1 MNDSFFSEIIGNN
14 ITKDRFKCV
23 NIPQHLHGLS
33 NIGLSRS
40 KNQDAISYFLEKSS
54 GHLFLS
60 LADGLGSYIHSE
72 KAAYL
77 SVKNIPQLIFSG
89 ESIEQ
94 ACLKYHELF
103 LKSYPYDKKSIR
115 GRFRQ
120 YLKRKIQTPKAISE
134 NTHTDCG
141 SSTFV
146 CAEIKNNQLN
156 IANVGDSRAYVF
168 RQQKIHFMTEDQ
180 SLAQL
185 IKFKSNEGQTII
197 EPPANIKGAIINSL
211 GSPEPFYEFPRS
223 NKKIEKIAS
232 GSPITYTLE
241 LIPGDIILLASDG
254 LFANLGEHE
263 LQKIINETP
272 WDELH
277 DTFEKIILRVMR
289 MGWTNMGIK
298 ANPDNFS
305 FIIYR
310 HF

>member
-1 MNDSFFSEIIGNN
+1 
-14 ITKDRFKCV
+14 
-23 NIPQHLHGLS
+23 
-33 NIGLSRS
+33 
-40 KNQDAISYFLEKSS
+40 
-54 GHLFLS
+54 
-60 LADGLGSYIHSE
+60 
-72 KAAYL
+72 
-77 SVKNIPQLIFSG
+77 
-89 ESIEQ
+89 
-94 ACLKYHELF
+94 
-103 LKSYPYDKKSIR
+103 
-115 GRFRQ
+115 
-120 YLKRKIQTPKAISE
+120 
-134 NTHTDCG
+134 
-141 SSTFV
+141 
-146 CAEIKNNQLN
+146 
-156 IANVGDSRAYVF
+156 
-168 RQQKIHFMTEDQ
+168 
-180 SLAQL
+180 
-185 IKFKSNEGQTII
+185 
-197 EPPANIKGAIINSL
+197 L